1 MKKKVILAYSGGLDT
16 SVILK
21 WLCNKG
27 YEVIC
32 FVADVGQ
39 QEDFEQIKK
48 KALNIGASKVY
59 IENLQEEFVEN
70 YIFQALKANALYEGT
85 YLLGTSLARPLIA
98 QKQIEIAQKEN
109 SNFLAHGATGKG
121 NDQVRF
127 ELTYLSLMPNV
138 QIIAPWKDT
147 EFLQQ
152 FKGRSDLIV
161 YAHEQGISISAT
173 VEKPYSI
180 DANLMH
186 ISYEAGKLEDPAYGS
201 GDTIFEW
208 TQSPLQAPEQAV
220 EIAITFEKGIP
231 VAVVEDGKRQITGS
245 LSLFKYLNELGA
257 VHGIG
262 RIDIVEN
269 RFIGIKSRGI
279 YETPAG
285 TILWKAH
292 RDLEGLTLDREV
304 AHLKDM
310 LMPKIAELI
319 YNGFWFSPEMKFLM
333 TAINQSQENVSGT
346 VSMKLYKGN
355 AYVTG
360 RKSHVSLYNKNI
372 ASMDELGGFNPMDA
386 QGFIKAQALRLK
398 MAHKIQELTK

>member
-39 QEDFEQIKK
+39 QEDFEEIKK
-48 KALNIGASKVY
+48 KALSLGASKVY
-59 IENLQEEFVEN
+59 IENLQEELVEA
-70 YIFQALKANALYEGT
+70 YIFQALKANALYEGS

-98 QKQIEIAQKEN
+98 HKQIEIARKEK
-109 SNFLAHGATGKG
+109 STLLAHGATGKG

-127 ELTYLSLMPNV
+127 ELTYLSLMPDV
-138 QIIAPWKDT
+138 QIIAPWKDQ
-147 EFLQQ
+147 EFLLQ
-152 FKGRSDLIV
+152 FKGRSDLIA
-161 YAHEQGISISAT
+161 YAQEQCIPIAAT
-173 VEKPYSI
+173 VKKPYSI

-186 ISYEAGKLEDPAYGS
+186 ISYEAGELEDPAYGS
-201 GDTIFEW
+201 SDTIFEW
-208 TQSPLQAPEQAV
+208 TQSPLHAPEEPV
-220 EIAITFEKGIP
+220 KIAITFEKGVP
-231 VAVVEDGKRQITGS
+231 VAVEQDSEKQIVGS

-257 VHGIG
+257 LHGIG
-262 RIDIVEN
+262 RVDMVEN

-285 TILWKAH
+285 TMLWKAH

-310 LMPKIAELI
+310 LMPKVAELI

-333 TAINQSQENVSGT
+333 AAINQSQEQVSGT
-346 VSMKLYKGN
+346 VYMTLYKGN
-355 AYVTG
+355 AYVTS
-360 RKSHVSLYNKNI
+360 RKSQVSLYNKSI
-372 ASMDELGGFNPMDA
+372 ASMDELGGFNPIDA

-398 MAHKIQELTK
+398 MANINK